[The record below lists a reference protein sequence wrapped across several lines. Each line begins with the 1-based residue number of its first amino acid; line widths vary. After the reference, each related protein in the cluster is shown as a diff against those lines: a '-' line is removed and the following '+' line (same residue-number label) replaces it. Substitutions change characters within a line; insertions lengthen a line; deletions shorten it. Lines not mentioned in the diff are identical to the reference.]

1 MSEDIRLNST
11 HFFTLKI
18 PNKRELQEI
27 TFNNSSDIDF
37 KDFMNLYEKC
47 TAKPYSINDKIR
59 DENCNAILTEKLQ
72 KY

>member
-18 PNKRELQEI
+18 PNKWELQEI

-47 TAKPYSINDKIR
+47 TAKLYSIDDKIR
-59 DENCNAILTEKLQ
+59 DENCNAILIEK
-72 KY
+72 